1 MTDQQN
7 ESELLPCPFCGGEGQ
22 DRKNYENNTWIYSVR
37 CKECDVTTD
46 FYGSKKKAIA
56 AWNRRVETKNSES
69 DELYVSYKLGLE
81 KGLEIN
87 RQNTADWTS
96 EVPTE
101 EGFYWVLRKYD
112 TMMIV
117 YVCNIGGRMEVH
129 GSSNPHQLLME
140 AYIDSYDIV
149 AWSKIPTPPLP
160 GKEGM

>member
-1 MTDQQN
+1 MTDKQN
-7 ESELLPCPFCGGEGQ
+7 EVELLACPFCGGNALLEDFSDGRFWHVSCV
-22 DRKNYENNTWIYSVR
+22 DGD
-37 CKECDVTTD
+37 CDIQPETD
-46 FYGSKKKAIA
+46 THGSESEARA
-56 AWNRRVETKNSES
+56 AWNRRAE
-69 DELYVSYKLGLE
+69 
-81 KGLEIN
+81 
-87 RQNTADWTS
+87 TADWTS

-117 YVCNIGGRMEVH
+117 YVCNIVGRMEVH